1 MRRDI
6 MKNKRLTDP
15 VLHSTKAKALHAY
28 TPPVME
34 MTVKKSIVID
44 ETKAH
49 NCNWKNRNIAG
60 EKCPCH
66 ERSYNYIKTVGRSKR
81 AKKPRLQLPRIEKH
95 AWMHGAIDIA
105 NKAIIVIKVK
115 IGRPLKLTYSN
126 QIVYSTASIITQQ
139 TNQIIKKTKLKQR
152 ENLSGKKKWRK
163 KSWKSKWFTS
173 SYRNTERPR
182 GREKREKQLEKLYNV
197 KNATDIPVVRE

>member
-1 MRRDI
+1 M
-6 MKNKRLTDP
+6 
-15 VLHSTKAKALHAY
+15 
-28 TPPVME
+28 
-34 MTVKKSIVID
+34 
-44 ETKAH
+44 
-49 NCNWKNRNIAG
+49 
-60 EKCPCH
+60 
-66 ERSYNYIKTVGRSKR
+66 GRSKR

-95 AWMHGAIDIA
+95 AWMHDAIDIA

-139 TNQIIKKTKLKQR
+139 TNQILKKTKLKQR

-163 KSWKSKWFTS
+163 NPEKA
-173 SYRNTERPR
+173 NDLPALTEIQKGSR